1 MDELRQCVYHTYNYE
16 INSGGMVWLSDI
28 LDEAGS
34 PASGVNVV
42 YNGSVINQARYVK
55 IAVAASSA
63 VGGSNSTDALL
74 GVTVGNRDSTPNLA
88 LADRHSDIIG
98 PVDVA
103 GNTSFE
109 TEFAH
114 SLDVGLA
121 IAGGSSDPIL
131 VNIQV
136 FA

>member
-16 INSGGMVWLSDI
+16 INSGGTVWLSDI
-28 LDEAGS
+28 LDEADAPSSGS
-34 PASGVNVV
+34 NIA

-55 IAVAASSA
+55 IAVTASSA

-74 GVTVGNRDSTPNLA
+74 GVTVGNRDSTPNLS

-121 IAGGSSDPIL
+121 VAGGASDPIY

>member
-16 INSGGMVWLSDI
+16 ISSGGTVWLSDI

-34 PASGVNVV
+34 PSSGTNLV

-63 VGGSNSTDALL
+63 VGGINNTDALL
-74 GVTVGNRDSTPNLA
+74 GVTVVNRGSTPNL
-88 LADRHSDIIG
+88 DSGERHSDIIG

-121 IAGGSSDPIL
+121 IAGGTSDPIY
-131 VNIQV
+131 VHIQV

>member
-1 MDELRQCVYHTYNYE
+1 MDELRQCVYHTYNYRIGSSVTE
-16 INSGGMVWLSDI
+16 WLSDI

-34 PASGVNVV
+34 PTSGTNLV

-55 IAVAASSA
+55 IAVAASTA
-63 VGGSNSTDALL
+63 VGGLNSTDALL
-74 GVTVGNRDSTPNLA
+74 GVTVVNRDSTPDLA
-88 LADRHSDIIG
+88 FGDRHMDIIG

-109 TEFAH
+109 AEFAH

-121 IAGGSSDPIL
+121 IAGGSSDPIF

>member
-16 INSGGMVWLSDI
+16 IASNGTTWLSDI
-28 LDEAGS
+28 LDEADAPSTGT
-34 PASGVNVV
+34 NVV

-63 VGGSNSTDALL
+63 VGGTNNTDALL
-74 GVTVGNRDSTPNLA
+74 GVTVVNRGLTPNLA
-88 LADRHSDIIG
+88 SGDRHSDIIG

-121 IAGGSSDPIL
+121 FAGGTSDPIS

>member
-16 INSGGMVWLSDI
+16 IGSGGTTWLSDI
-28 LDEAGS
+28 LDEEDAPS
-34 PASGVNVV
+34 SGTNVV

-55 IAVAASSA
+55 IAVAGSSA
-63 VGGSNSTDALL
+63 VGGANSVDSLL
-74 GVTVGNRDSTPNLA
+74 GVTVVNRDANLN
-88 LADRHSDIIG
+88 LSPGDRHMDIIG

-121 IAGGSSDPIL
+121 VAGGASDPIS

>member
-16 INSGGMVWLSDI
+16 ISSGGTVWLSDI

-34 PASGVNVV
+34 PSSGSNVV

-63 VGGSNSTDALL
+63 VGGSNGTDALL
-74 GVTVGNRDSTPNLA
+74 GVTVVNRDSTPNLS

-114 SLDVGLA
+114 SLDVGLLYA
-121 IAGGSSDPIL
+121 AGTSDPIS

>member
-1 MDELRQCVYHTYNYE
+1 MDELRQCVYHTRDYE
-16 INSGGMVWLSDI
+16 INSGDTVWLSDI
-28 LDEAGS
+28 LDEADAPSYGT
-34 PASGVNVV
+34 NLV
-42 YNGSVINQARYVK
+42 YNGALINQARYVK
-55 IAVAASSA
+55 IAVAGSSA
-63 VGGSNSTDALL
+63 VGGSNGTDALL
-74 GVTVGNRDSTPNLA
+74 GVTVVNRDSTPNLA
-88 LADRHSDIIG
+88 VGDRHMDIIG

-121 IAGGSSDPIL
+121 YAAGISDPIF
-131 VNIQV
+131 VHIQV

>member
-1 MDELRQCVYHTYNYE
+1 MDELRQCVYHTYNYG
-16 INSGGMVWLSDI
+16 INSGGTTWLSDI

-34 PASGVNVV
+34 PSSGTNVV
-42 YNGSVINQARYVK
+42 YNGALINQARYVK
-55 IAVAASSA
+55 IAVSGSTAA
-63 VGGSNSTDALL
+63 GGTNTTDALL
-74 GVTVGNRDSTPNLA
+74 GVTVVNRDSTPNLA
-88 LADRHSDIIG
+88 SGDRHSDIIG

-121 IAGGSSDPIL
+121 IAGGTSDPIF

>member
-1 MDELRQCVYHTYNYE
+1 MDELRQCVYHTRNYE
-16 INSGGMVWLSDI
+16 INSGGTTWLSDI
-28 LDEAGS
+28 LGEAGS
-34 PASGVNVV
+34 PYSGTNLV

-55 IAVAASSA
+55 IAVAGSTA
-63 VGGSNSTDALL
+63 VGGTNNADALL
-74 GVTVGNRDSTPNLA
+74 GVTVVNRGAIHNLA
-88 LADRHSDIIG
+88 VGDRHSDIIG
-98 PVDVA
+98 PVDVV

-121 IAGGSSDPIL
+121 VAGGSSNPIL